1 MITMIREIIPELDAG
16 EPQLQGDPVL
26 LAQLRAV
33 LDGQPVPESVFEP
46 KPTALRLDHVS
57 AFYGAFEAVSNVSL
71 DIEANSVTA
80 LIGPSG
86 CGKSTLLRSINRLH
100 ETTPGARVTGRIMLD
115 GDDLYA
121 SSMDPVEVR
130 TRVGMVFQRA
140 NPFPTMS
147 IRDNVLA
154 GLKLRGQRL
163 GRRAGDDIVEQSLRD
178 VGLWGE
184 VKDRLGKS
192 GASLSGGQQQRL
204 CIARAIA
211 VHPQVLLMDEPCS
224 ALDPASTAAVEK
236 LMIDLKASYT
246 VVVVTHNMGQA
257 ARVSDTTAFL
267 SVAQAGQPGQLIEVG
282 PTTRI
287 FNDPLRQATRDYV
300 DGKFG

>member
-1 MITMIREIIPELDAG
+1 MPTALDFPE
-16 EPQLQGDPVL
+16 VTL
-26 LAQLRAV
+26 LT
-33 LDGQPVPESVFEP
+33 PSP
-46 KPTALRLDHVS
+46 KITALRLDDVS
-57 AFYGAFEAVSNVSL
+57 AYYGAFQAVSGVTL

-100 ETTPGARVTGRIMLD
+100 EITPGARVTGRILLN

-121 SSMDPVEVR
+121 PSIDPVDVR

-154 GLKLRGQRL
+154 GIRLRGQRL
-163 GRRAGDDIVEQSLRD
+163 TRPVADDLVEQSLRD
-178 VGLWGE
+178 VGLWDE

-192 GASLSGGQQQRL
+192 GVSLSGGQQQRL

-224 ALDPASTAAVEK
+224 ALDPASTAAVER
-236 LMIDLKASYT
+236 LMVALKTSYT

-267 SVAQAGQPGQLIEVG
+267 SVTTAGAAGQLIEVG
-282 PTTRI
+282 PTERI
-287 FNDPLRQATRDYV
+287 FEDPLRQATADYIA
-300 DGKFG
+300 GKFG